1 VRHDLFLEAYSN
13 IVQSLV
19 VDRCTY
25 ERNMLRLSCWLDV
38 CFQFVVLLRFFSVVF
53 QLFFILNNFFRFD
66 YTTIYIG

>member
-38 CFQFVVLLRFFSVVF
+38 CFQFVLLRFFSVVF